1 VETELDHVF
10 VMCGANAPEA
20 SALSSLGLKEGSSNT
35 HPGQGTACRRYF
47 FRNAYLE
54 LLWVCDP
61 AEAQNELTSRTRLWE
76 RWSARQEGACPF
88 GLVLRPSSDDATARP
103 PFPTWSYTPAYLPT
117 GFAIETALDTPLT
130 EPEFF
135 FVGFRRGGAQVEGEP
150 IQHAIAVEQIT
161 GLRIGTPAAGPC
173 SGAARWAESIG
184 LLWFEASDDYV
195 LNVTFDDGIKGRQAD
210 LRPGLPLVL
219 RW

>member
-1 VETELDHVF
+1 MELELDHSF
-10 VMCGANAPEA
+10 IMCGANAPEA
-20 SALSSLGLKEGSSNT
+20 FALSALRLKEGSSNT

-47 FRNAYLE
+47 FRNEYLE

-61 AEAQNELTSRTRLWE
+61 AEARSDLTRRTRLWE

-88 GLVLRPSSDDATARP
+88 GLVLRPAGNDVAARP
-103 PFPTWSYTPAYLPT
+103 PFATRSYTPAYLPN
-117 GFAIETALDTPLT
+117 GFAIETALETPLT

-135 FVGFRRGGAQVEGEP
+135 FLGFRRGRARVGEEP
-150 IQHAIAVEQIT
+150 VQHAIALEEIT
-161 GLRIGTPAAGPC
+161 DVRIGTPAAGPR
-173 SGAARWAESIG
+173 SEAGRWAEASG
-184 LLWFEASDDYV
+184 LLSFEAADDYV
-195 LNVTFDDGIKGRQAD
+195 LHLTFDGATKRRHAD